1 MVPQT
6 TKPAGEMNQYQQ
18 YRDSDEAP
26 DRQNLMDRVT
36 AAHFLDDDVLDC
48 KQKLAGTHD
57 RYRLQQGADGG
68 SANQVLMM
76 SSS

>member
-6 TKPAGEMNQYQQ
+6 TEPAGEMNQYQQ
-18 YRDSDEAP
+18 YRDSDETP

-48 KQKLAGTHD
+48 KQKLAGSHD
-57 RYRLQQGADGG
+57 CNRLQ
-68 SANQVLMM
+68 
-76 SSS
+76 